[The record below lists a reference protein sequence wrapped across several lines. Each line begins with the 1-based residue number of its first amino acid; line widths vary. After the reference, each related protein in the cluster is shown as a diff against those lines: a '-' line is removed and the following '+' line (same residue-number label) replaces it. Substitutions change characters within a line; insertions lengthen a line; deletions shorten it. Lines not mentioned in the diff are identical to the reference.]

1 MRVSPLIVAVLFGA
15 WIAPAAA
22 QPPSTLP
29 PYILTYTQPLAPPAV
44 KLVQQHLRQ
53 QGIYTGQIDGQWGPD
68 SQAALERFQQTH
80 GLQVSGQLNQATV
93 AILGI
98 PPEQLLSAGAPPA
111 SAANAPLVA
120 GDALSR
126 ASVQAIQSRLR
137 DLNFYNGSTDG
148 IWGAATQQAIE
159 RVQQGRGLQVN
170 GQLNPATIAALGL
183 DPNMLMPSR

>member
-1 MRVSPLIVAVLFGA
+1 MRIAPLIVAALFGA
-15 WIAPAAA
+15 WIAPSAA
-22 QPPSTLP
+22 QPSSTQT
-29 PYILTYTQPLAPPAV
+29 PYTLTYTQPLAPPAV

-53 QGIYTGQIDGQWGPD
+53 QGAYAGRIDGQWGPD

-80 GLQVSGQLNQATV
+80 GLQVTGQLNPATI
-93 AILGI
+93 ASLGI
-98 PPEQLLSAGAPPA
+98 PSEQLLSASAPPA
-111 SAANAPLVA
+111 SVMNATLVA

-137 DLNFYNGSTDG
+137 DLNFYNGPTDG

-159 RVQQGRGLQVN
+159 RFQQGRGLQVN

-183 DPNMLMPSR
+183 DPNLLEPSR